1 MHVCNI
7 YMDVWVEVVCVGEDG
22 DEYTLVLVEVVQ
34 CSGAVQWC
42 SGTVVQ
48 WMRRSLVLSR

>member
-1 MHVCNI
+1 M
-7 YMDVWVEVVCVGEDG
+7 EVVCIGED

-48 WMRRSLVLSR
+48 WYSGAVDEA